1 MEETPDRLHLKKAE
15 TVTDREGRMI
25 KIVDKFP
32 VRDCPARDIIPVRAG
47 YIKCSPNYVYGPFT
61 RDSWTVQYVCSGQ
74 GQIQKGEA
82 IRTVYPTQCFILR
95 PGEQVTL
102 TAPPTNTWTYVW
114 IGFRSAVPLPRLWH
128 EQDVFPAPEL
138 EELFLE
144 IANCN
149 QPANR
154 PLEELLISYIWRL
167 IFCFKRLESAP
178 EIDSHSTEHYVDQ
191 ACRYIHADYASVT
204 VGQLARSLNLNR
216 SYLSRIFKESTGL
229 SLQSY
234 ICNVKMQT
242 ARDLL
247 LAGHTVTQTASLA
260 GYSDVPSF
268 SRAFRSYFRLSPRQ
282 YLQEKRM

>member
-1 MEETPDRLHLKKAE
+1 M
-15 TVTDREGRMI
+15 
-25 KIVDKFP
+25 
-32 VRDCPARDIIPVRAG
+32 
-47 YIKCSPNYVYGPFT
+47 
-61 RDSWTVQYVCSGQ
+61 
-74 GQIQKGEA
+74 
-82 IRTVYPTQCFILR
+82 
-95 PGEQVTL
+95 
-102 TAPPTNTWTYVW
+102 
-114 IGFRSAVPLPRLWH
+114 
-128 EQDVFPAPEL
+128 
-138 EELFLE
+138 
-144 IANCN
+144 
-149 QPANR
+149 
-154 PLEELLISYIWRL
+154 
-167 IFCFKRLESAP
+167 
-178 EIDSHSTEHYVDQ
+178 DQ